1 MGFVLAVFMMGVARL
16 FRTKREKELERKRE
30 KRINKLVVLAEM

>member
-1 MGFVLAVFMMGVARL
+1 MGFVPIMFVMGVARL

-30 KRINKLVVLAEM
+30 KRINKLVVLVEM